1 MACLEA
7 GIERVPEMVARVYA
21 AYPQALHGPAR
32 MSVCSHLLK
41 LEREGRV
48 RRTGDVPVEARWELA

>member
-1 MACLEA
+1 
-7 GIERVPEMVARVYA
+7 
-21 AYPQALHGPAR
+21 

-48 RRTGDVPVEARWELA
+48 RREGDDPFEAHWRPA